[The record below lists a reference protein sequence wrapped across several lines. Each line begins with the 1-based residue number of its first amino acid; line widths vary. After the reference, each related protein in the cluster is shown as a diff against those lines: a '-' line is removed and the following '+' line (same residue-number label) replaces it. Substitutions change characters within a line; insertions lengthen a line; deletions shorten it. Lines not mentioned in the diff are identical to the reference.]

1 MGRLFGIRSA
11 IALIVLLAV
20 AGGIYAMRDRMA
32 SLSPAPQPRDAV
44 EDERDWRQREL
55 MFLKQAYDRLEAQR
69 LADGGD
75 AATWVRGE
83 QQAIQQRMAETA
95 APIRDDI
102 GPEIRAMLPGAPP
115 TLPEPTKSEL
125 AKSELAKSEPAKSE
139 PPKSEPAKSEPAKS
153 EPVSAAAPAP
163 PPQPA
168 ELRLSSARLPGIGT
182 DLKELTPDP
191 ELDRIWAL
199 VRTLRARQPKPAEA
213 APKPAAETATKP
225 AAETPKPA
233 ASETS
238 GSAKQ

>member
-1 MGRLFGIRSA
+1 MGRLFGIRSG
-11 IALIVLLAV
+11 IALIVLLV
-20 AGGIYAMRDRMA
+20 IAGGIYAMRDRLA
-32 SLSPAPQPRDAV
+32 SLWAAPQPRDSV

-115 TLPEPTKSEL
+115 AQP
-125 AKSELAKSEPAKSE
+125 EPAK
-139 PPKSEPAKSEPAKS
+139 PQPAKSEPAKSEPAKS
-153 EPVSAAAPAP
+153 EPVSAAASAP
-163 PPQPA
+163 PPQPV

>member
-1 MGRLFGIRSA
+1 MGRLFGIRSG
-11 IALIVLLAV
+11 IALIVLLV
-20 AGGIYAMRDRMA
+20 IAGGIYAMRDRLA
-32 SLSPAPQPRDAV
+32 SLWAAPQPRDSV

-115 TLPEPTKSEL
+115 AQPEP
-125 AKSELAKSEPAKSE
+125 AKPQPAKSEPA
-139 PPKSEPAKSEPAKS
+139 KSEPAKSEPAKS
-153 EPVSAAAPAP
+153 EPVSAAASAP
-163 PPQPA
+163 PPQRV

-182 DLKELTPDP
+182 DLKELAPDP

-199 VRTLRARQPKPAEA
+199 VRTLRARQPKPETAS
-213 APKPAAETATKP
+213 KPAGETATKP
-225 AAETPKPA
+225 ATETPKPA

>member
-20 AGGIYAMRDRMA
+20 AGGIYAMRGHLA

-75 AATWVRGE
+75 AAPWVRGE

-115 TLPEPTKSEL
+115 AQPVPTKPEP
-125 AKSELAKSEPAKSE
+125 AKSEPAKSE
-139 PPKSEPAKSEPAKS
+139 LAKSEPAKSEPAKS

-163 PPQPA
+163 PPQPV

-182 DLKELTPDP
+182 DLKELAPDP

-199 VRTLRARQPKPAEA
+199 VRTLRARQPKPPETAS
-213 APKPAAETATKP
+213 KPAGETATKP

-233 ASETS
+233 SETS